1 MDTNHTQ
8 KTWSAHI
15 DSFSHVLKYKNRC
28 KAMSDKL
35 GLGTWRMC
43 HFDWY
48 GYEVLWHA
56 FFQTKNNRDPLQ
68 LLSVGDSSKLQWP
81 GSVCVPVSEQVSPSV
96 WRSGTGDR
104 GDSSDEGHCPGN
116 RWEQKYV
123 KTFHYF
129 SNWNRSER
137 ASSTNFDVLNFY
149 CRSRNWQN

>member
-1 MDTNHTQ
+1 
-8 KTWSAHI
+8 
-15 DSFSHVLKYKNRC
+15 
-28 KAMSDKL
+28 MSDKL

-68 LLSVGDSSKLQWP
+68 LLSVGDSFKLQWP

-129 SNWNRSER
+129 SNWREVRELLAQILMFWISIAGRGIDKIKADAQEKGDLGLV
-137 ASSTNFDVLNFY
+137 AEVWGVVID
-149 CRSRNWQN
+149 